1 MHFPQWKRRQFI
13 SLLGGAAGT
22 WPLAGRAQQSE
33 RVRRVG
39 VLIGVAD
46 DAQGQARLAAF
57 RRGLQALGWTEGRN
71 LLIVARFAPDDVQ
84 RQAYAEELVRL
95 APDVILANTTL
106 AARALLNATKTIPI
120 VFAQLPDPVADGL
133 VSNLARPGGN
143 ITGFTSF
150 EYATGGK
157 WLDLL
162 KDIAPGITRVLVV
175 GGRGAVSLPQ
185 YLKAIEV
192 AAARHRVQLTGTNMF
207 DAAEIERTID
217 GFASEP
223 NGGLIHVADPLVT
236 IELELLIALAARHR
250 MPAIYPYR
258 YFVTRGGLLSYGID
272 NLDLFRR
279 AATYVDRILKGERPG
294 DLPVQ
299 GPTKYELV
307 INLKTAKTLGLTVP
321 DKLLA
326 LADEVIE

>member
-1 MHFPQWKRRQFI
+1 MRYAGTDSLATGHRMHFPQWKRRQFI

-133 VSNLARPGGN
+133 VSR
-143 ITGFTSF
+143 
-150 EYATGGK
+150 
-157 WLDLL
+157 
-162 KDIAPGITRVLVV
+162 APAAILPASPASNTRRVENGLISL
-175 GGRGAVSLPQ
+175 RILHPVSL
-185 YLKAIEV
+185 
-192 AAARHRVQLTGTNMF
+192 G
-207 DAAEIERTID
+207 
-217 GFASEP
+217 S
-223 NGGLIHVADPLVT
+223 
-236 IELELLIALAARHR
+236 
-250 MPAIYPYR
+250 
-258 YFVTRGGLLSYGID
+258 
-272 NLDLFRR
+272 
-279 AATYVDRILKGERPG
+279 
-294 DLPVQ
+294 
-299 GPTKYELV
+299 
-307 INLKTAKTLGLTVP
+307 
-321 DKLLA
+321 
-326 LADEVIE
+326 